1 MLSIMAPLPEAEE
14 RPRFRV
20 LSDPE
25 ADDEDVEAVLWW
37 SVEADWP
44 PEAAAAGLAA
54 PPAALVPAAV
64 SAAEA
69 EVAAEADEDAFALCW
84 A

>member
-1 MLSIMAPLPEAEE
+1 MAPLPAAEE

-54 PPAALVPAAV
+54 PPAALVPAA
-64 SAAEA
+64 EA

>member
-44 PEAAAAGLAA
+44 PEAAAGLVA
-54 PPAALVPAAV
+54 PPVAALVPAVA
-64 SAAEA
+64 AAEA
-69 EVAAEADEDAFALCW
+69 EAAGEAVEDAFALCW

>member
-1 MLSIMAPLPEAEE
+1 MLSIMAPLPAAEE

-44 PEAAAAGLAA
+44 PEAAVGLAA
-54 PPAALVPAAV
+54 PPAVLVPAAV
-64 SAAEA
+64 ADA

>member
-1 MLSIMAPLPEAEE
+1 MLSIMAPLPAAEE

-44 PEAAAAGLAA
+44 PEAAVGLVA
-54 PPAALVPAAV
+54 PAAALVA
-64 SAAEA
+64 AAEA
-69 EVAAEADEDAFALCW
+69 EAEADEDAFALCW